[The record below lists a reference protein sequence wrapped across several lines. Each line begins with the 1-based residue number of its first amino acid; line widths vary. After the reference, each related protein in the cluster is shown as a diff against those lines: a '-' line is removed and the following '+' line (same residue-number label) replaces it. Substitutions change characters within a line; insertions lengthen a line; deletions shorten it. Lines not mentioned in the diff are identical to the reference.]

1 MDHVYGWVCIG
12 LAAAF
17 GAWIWPF
24 RRGLAGLAV
33 NAGLGVAG
41 AVGAALLGVSL
52 GLLGSPRDPLA
63 LPMAAVGALAL
74 LVIAHALW
82 NLTHPTHRP
91 VHAHR

>member
-12 LAAAF
+12 LAAAL

-41 AVGAALLGVSL
+41 AVGGALLGVSF
-52 GLLGSPRDPLA
+52 GLLASPRDPLA
-63 LPMAAVGALAL
+63 LPVAAVGALAL
-74 LVIAHALW
+74 LVIAHFLW
-82 NLTHPTHRP
+82 SRAHSIRRP